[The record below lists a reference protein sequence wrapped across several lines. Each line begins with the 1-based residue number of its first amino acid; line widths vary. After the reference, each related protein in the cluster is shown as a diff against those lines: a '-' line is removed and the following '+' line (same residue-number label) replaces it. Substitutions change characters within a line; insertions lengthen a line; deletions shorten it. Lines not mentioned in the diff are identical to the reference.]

1 MPTIVIIG
9 GPNGLGK
16 TTLTSHL
23 LQKGRIKTDVINP
36 DNIALNE
43 FGGYHFHIKA
53 AKVAL
58 EKRHFLIEQHSDL
71 AFETTLS
78 GSSELRDVTAAKNA
92 GYKTVLYYV
101 ALQSVLD
108 NVIRVEE
115 RKTNMGHNVE
125 LVDLIRR
132 FDKSKANLQKYLP
145 LFDKAYL
152 FDNSG
157 SKRSRVAIFGNG
169 KMLWLNVKHKYHAF
183 YKDLFYPSSI
193 TSTSATG
200 LNK

>member
-1 MPTIVIIG
+1 MPTIVVIG
-9 GPNGLGK
+9 GPNGSGK

-23 LQKGRIKTDVINP
+23 LQRGRIKTDVINP
-36 DNIALNE
+36 DNIALTD

-58 EKRHFLIEQHSDL
+58 ENRHTLIKQNADL
-71 AFETTLS
+71 AFETTFS
-78 GSSELRDVTAAKNA
+78 GNSEIRDIESARSA
-92 GYKTVLYYV
+92 GYSAVLYYI

-125 LVDLIRR
+125 LDDVIRR
-132 FDKSKANLQKYLP
+132 YDKSRANLIKHIE
-145 LFDKAYL
+145 LFDRAYL

-157 SKRSRVAIFGNG
+157 SSRSRVAIFEKG
-169 KMLWLNVKHKYHAF
+169 KLLWLNTKHKDHPF
-183 YKDLFYPSSI
+183 YKGLF
-193 TSTSATG
+193 
-200 LNK
+200 

>member
-1 MPTIVIIG
+1 MPTVVVIG
-9 GPNGLGK
+9 GPNGSGK

-36 DNIALNE
+36 DDIALNS
-43 FGGYHFHIKA
+43 FGGYQFHIKA
-53 AKVAL
+53 AKIAL
-58 EKRHFLIEQHSDL
+58 EKRHFLIEQHTDL
-71 AFETTLS
+71 AFETTFS
-78 GSSELRDVTAAKNA
+78 GSSELRDVIAAKNA

-125 LVDLIRR
+125 LEDLIRR
-132 FDKSKANLQKYLP
+132 FDKSKVNLIKHIN

-157 SKRSRVAIFGNG
+157 AKRSRVAIFGNG
-169 KMLWLNVKHKYHAF
+169 NLLWLNAKHKDHPF
-183 YKDLFYPSSI
+183 YKDLF
-193 TSTSATG
+193 
-200 LNK
+200 